1 MKPSVWL
8 HKGNFRRLN
17 IFSKFVNCQDTGWDL
32 YTKYNKYHRGISLT
46 ANYQELPL
54 LSCGKMHY
62 LNLVLWSFVNKLRQ
76 ENKTISSSLLS
87 CKIAQQWDA
96 LWDWRSESMERCVQS
111 FSCFLASFPLTLPSI
126 FCDMYMWNFK
136 SLTAAQDYSWKQK
149 IFYCLSGG
157 IGVRYQPCWSSG
169 SGISSLGYM
178 EALWYP
184 VIFVLQSHSNWCSS
198 VHDLIYLCCQLLGY
212 MNDTFY

>member
-1 MKPSVWL
+1 MVFLPFYGLLNSKDPQVLYFSHESLPCCLTWGSQQQKKAFSEYVRMKPSVWL
-8 HKGNFRRLN
+8 RKGNFRRLN

-126 FCDMYMWNFK
+126 FCDMYMWNF
-136 SLTAAQDYSWKQK
+136 
-149 IFYCLSGG
+149 
-157 IGVRYQPCWSSG
+157 
-169 SGISSLGYM
+169 
-178 EALWYP
+178 
-184 VIFVLQSHSNWCSS
+184 
-198 VHDLIYLCCQLLGY
+198 
-212 MNDTFY
+212 